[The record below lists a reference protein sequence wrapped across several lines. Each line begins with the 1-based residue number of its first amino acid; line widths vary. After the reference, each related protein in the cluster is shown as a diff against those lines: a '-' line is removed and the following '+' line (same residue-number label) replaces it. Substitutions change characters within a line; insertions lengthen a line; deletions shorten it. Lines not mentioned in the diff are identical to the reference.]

1 MERMNEYKHKS
12 HKKGFFYEQDFFLLN
27 SQRKVT
33 ALPLKKKFTFLTQYQ
48 PKKGNLSTL
57 VA

>member
-1 MERMNEYKHKS
+1 MNEYKHKS

-33 ALPLKKKFTFLTQYQ
+33 ALPLKKVHLSHSIS
-48 PKKGNLSTL
+48 PKER
-57 VA
+57 